1 MVLILQCLLAKMH
14 MAEIMEE
21 GRQAKAVDKMKEVT
35 VLTRNS
41 LVQEIITLMSLIFC
55 GVLSE
60 TCTAEHLARQCT
72 DT

>member
-1 MVLILQCLLAKMH
+1 
-14 MAEIMEE
+14 MEE

-60 TCTAEHLARQCT
+60 TCTAEHLERQCT